1 MFNKFNNITN
11 ELNGFCVNF
20 AAIFFVMIRKTT
32 AIFFILL
39 ANIVLL
45 VHAVVPHHHH
55 QEQVCIVN
63 SHCQT
68 GSHSHHHGNSE
79 NDHQHDG
86 NNESDCCVLKQAVA
100 IPSNLLKQDCKSF
113 NSEDNHPDFDGFQ
126 CVLFDNGTGIFVPI
140 DSAVAKLQ
148 FLSSNY
154 FHFVNASI
162 GLRAPPIV

>member
-1 MFNKFNNITN
+1 
-11 ELNGFCVNF
+11 
-20 AAIFFVMIRKTT
+20 MIRKRT

-55 QEQVCIVN
+55 HHEQICIVN

-68 GSHSHHHGNSE
+68 DSHPHHHGDSGH
-79 NDHQHDG
+79 DHQHDG

-113 NSEDNHPDFDGFQ
+113 SSEDNHPDFDGFQ
-126 CVLFDNGTGIFVPI
+126 CVLFDNELDIFVPL
-140 DSAVAKLQ
+140 DSSVAKLQ
-148 FLSSNY
+148 FSSSNY
-154 FHFVNASI
+154 SHFVNTSI
-162 GLRAPPIV
+162 SLRAPPIV